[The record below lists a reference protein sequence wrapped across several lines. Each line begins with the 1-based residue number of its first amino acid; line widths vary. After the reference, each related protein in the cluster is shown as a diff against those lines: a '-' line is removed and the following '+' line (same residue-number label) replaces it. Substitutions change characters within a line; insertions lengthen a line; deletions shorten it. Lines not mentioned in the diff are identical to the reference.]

1 MTTIDRT
8 LMSGM
13 LAMLCVAQ
21 PVHAQSA
28 AQAPVATS
36 ISASD
41 KAQGAKAH
49 PELLAQYGGAYAGP
63 QADYV
68 RRVGQ
73 RIAVQSGLSNAQSD
87 FTVTLLNSPVDNAFA
102 IPGGYVYVTRNLL
115 ALMNDEAE
123 LASVMGHEVGHVAAR
138 HAKSRNDR
146 QMGAGLLAGIIGA
159 VAGNSTLGSL
169 IGKGAGLGA
178 QLYTLGYSRGQETQA
193 DALGIRYLA
202 RAGYDPMAAPSILAA
217 LAAQNSLD
225 ARIGGRTSNTPTL
238 LSTHPDPAGRVV
250 KATEVARAT
259 GFSRGLRNRDAFLTA
274 IDGMIYGDDPSQGI
288 VEGQTFRHPALKLAF
303 TVPAGFTT
311 TNGSDAVVMAGDG
324 GQASFSGATYAGDL
338 DRTIADSFAKLAP
351 NTTLDFGT
359 PRRFQV
365 NGIDAASATARANTQ
380 SGPVDVTVVAY
391 AFEARTAWQFV
402 LITAA
407 GSGTG
412 PFDALVGSMRRLS
425 AADVAQIKPRR
436 VRVVAVRPGD
446 TVASLAGRM
455 AYSTLQTERFRVL
468 NALAPD
474 AVLKPGQ
481 RVKLIVF
488 G

>member
-1 MTTIDRT
+1 MSAMSST
-8 LMSGM
+8 LKGGM

-21 PVHAQSA
+21 PLSAQS
-28 AQAPVATS
+28 QAPAATS

-49 PELLAQYGGAYAGP
+49 PELLSQYGGAYAAP

-73 RIAVQSGLSNAQSD
+73 RIAVQSGLSNAQGD

-178 QLYTLGYSRGQETQA
+178 QLYTLGYSRSQETEA
-193 DALGIRYLA
+193 DTLGIRYLA
-202 RAGYDPMAAPSILAA
+202 RAGYDPMAAPDILAT
-217 LAAQNSLD
+217 LAAQNALD
-225 ARIGGRTSNTPTL
+225 ARIGGRTSNSPTL

-250 KATEVARAT
+250 RATTVARET
-259 GFSRGLRNRDAFLTA
+259 GYTRGVRNRDSFLNA

-288 VEGQTFRHPALKLAF
+288 VDGQDFRHPTLKLAF
-303 TVPAGFTT
+303 TAPAGFSM
-311 TNGSDAVVMAGDG
+311 TNSTDAVVISGEG
-324 GQASFSGATYAGDL
+324 GQASFSGAAYAGDL
-338 DRTIADSFAKLAP
+338 DRTIADSFAKLGAS
-351 NTTLDFGT
+351 TTLDFGT

-365 NGIDAASATARANTQ
+365 NGIDAASATARANSQ

-391 AFEARTAWQFV
+391 AFDAKTAWQFV

-412 PFDALVGSMRRLS
+412 PFAPLVGSMRRLS
-425 AADVAQIKPRR
+425 AAEGAQIKPRR
-436 VRVVAVRPGD
+436 VRVIAVRLGD

-455 AYSTLQTERFRVL
+455 AYSTLQTERFRIL
-468 NALAPD
+468 NALAPN
-474 AVLKPGQ
+474 AVVRPGQ
-481 RVKLIVF
+481 RVKLIVY

>member
-1 MTTIDRT
+1 MKMCNRS
-8 LMSGM
+8 LGVA
-13 LAMLCVAQ
+13 LALLCVAQ
-21 PVHAQSA
+21 PGSAQSTA
-28 AQAPVATS
+28 SVPVAAS

-41 KAQGAKAH
+41 KAQGAQAH
-49 PELLAQYGGAYAGP
+49 PELLKQYGGAYPGK

-146 QMGAGLLAGIIGA
+146 ATGAGLLAGIIGA
-159 VAGNSTLGSL
+159 VAGNSKLGSL

-178 QLYTLGYSRGQETQA
+178 QLYTLGYSRSQETEA

-202 RAGYDPMAAPSILAA
+202 KAGYDPMAAPSILAG
-217 LAAQNSLD
+217 LAAQNTLD

-238 LSTHPDPAGRVV
+238 LSTHPDPASRVV
-250 KATEVARAT
+250 RATEVAKAT
-259 GFSRGLRNRDAFLTA
+259 GYTRGVRNRDAFLAA
-274 IDGMIYGDDPSQGI
+274 IDGMTYGDDPSQGI
-288 VEGQTFRHPALKLAF
+288 VDGRVFRHPALKLAF
-303 TVPAGFTT
+303 TAPTGFSI
-311 TNGSDAVVMAGDG
+311 TNGTDALVVAGEG
-324 GQASFSGATYAGDL
+324 GQATFSGGAFAGDF
-338 DRTIADSFAKLAP
+338 DRYIAAAFAKLSP
-351 NTTLDFGT
+351 NATIDFGT

-380 SGPVDVTVVAY
+380 SGPVDVTVIAY
-391 AFEARTAWQFV
+391 AFDAKTAWQFV

-412 PFDALVGSMRRLS
+412 PFGSLVGSMRRLS
-425 AADVAQIKPRR
+425 ASEIAQIKPRI
-436 VRVVAVRPGD
+436 VRIVAVRPGD
-446 TVASLAGRM
+446 TMASLAGRM
-455 AYSTLQTERFRVL
+455 AYPSFQAERFRVL

-481 RVKLIVF
+481 KVKLIVF